1 MINFIIDAANEKI
14 TFAIIDGKRSY
25 TTSYAN
31 SRENFDNF
39 MKHILNF
46 LNKKKMKLNDIRRIY
61 VNTGPGK
68 YTGLRISLTIAKAIS
83 LSNKAELVGFKSE
96 DLVDKN
102 YRNLIKLKKKK
113 LFIKSLIKL
122 MYSS

>member
-1 MINFIIDAANEKI
+1 
-14 TFAIIDGKRSY
+14 
-25 TTSYAN
+25 
-31 SRENFDNF
+31 
-39 MKHILNF
+39 MKHIINF
-46 LNKKKMKLNDIRRIY
+46 LNKKKMKLNDIHRIY

>member
-1 MINFIIDAANEKI
+1 
-14 TFAIIDGKRSY
+14 
-25 TTSYAN
+25 
-31 SRENFDNF
+31 